1 MSFKN
6 EIDYKLKIFV
16 TILLFVITN
25 VFIVYNK
32 NIKYFNGL
40 IILYFILVIIILNG
54 FKQKKESFID
64 LDAQMTADK
73 NNVSKQMDDLGKFD
87 TEYKVLYNKI
97 SDELN
102 NYYKIKRN
110 NEETLDKLQSDNL
123 EHRVLNKLLQIL
135 KINNYRE

>member
-54 FKQKKESFID
+54 FKQKKESFTD
-64 LDAQMTADK
+64 LDAQMAADK
-73 NNVSKQMDDLGKFD
+73 NSVSKQMVDLGDFD
-87 TEYKVLYNKI
+87 TEYKVLYKKI

-135 KINNYRE
+135 KINNYS

>member
-54 FKQKKESFID
+54 FKQKKESFTD
-64 LDAQMTADK
+64 LDAQMAADK
-73 NNVSKQMDDLGKFD
+73 NSVSKQIVDLGKFD
-87 TEYKVLYNKI
+87 TEYKVLYKKI

-135 KINNYRE
+135 KINNYS

>member
-54 FKQKKESFID
+54 FKQKKESFTD
-64 LDAQMTADK
+64 LDDQMAADK
-73 NNVSKQMDDLGKFD
+73 YSVSKQMVDLGDFD
-87 TEYKVLYNKI
+87 TEYKVLYKKI

-135 KINNYRE
+135 KINNYS

>member
-54 FKQKKESFID
+54 FKQKKESFTD
-64 LDAQMTADK
+64 LDAQMAADK
-73 NNVSKQMDDLGKFD
+73 NSVSKQMVDLGKFD
-87 TEYKVLYNKI
+87 TEYKVLYKKI

-135 KINNYRE
+135 KINNYS